1 MKGMQLRKIMKIR
14 SGSVFLGCKNKRR
27 DRIPISQFQFL
38 VFTRFHFT
46 QLYSNEKNEF
56 FGVDHFFCFAGRGF
70 DCTNSPSG
78 ASPGTKQHMNFSI
91 VTVVKGKKWEWRRN
105 KIIQSTNYQDVSSL
119 REPIK
124 RWAHENSVDLPEV
137 DYKTAEIVFKRLG
150 LIPLVK
156 KKIIVTINA
165 ELYLW

>member
-1 MKGMQLRKIMKIR
+1 M
-14 SGSVFLGCKNKRR
+14 
-27 DRIPISQFQFL
+27 
-38 VFTRFHFT
+38 
-46 QLYSNEKNEF
+46 
-56 FGVDHFFCFAGRGF
+56 
-70 DCTNSPSG
+70 
-78 ASPGTKQHMNFSI
+78 
-91 VTVVKGKKWEWRRN
+91 
-105 KIIQSTNYQDVSSL
+105 

-165 ELYLW
+165 ELYL